1 MEKNT
6 YICFTEEEAE
16 HKEICS
22 LAEDSQAVQSE
33 ASGLRKTDD
42 SVSQDIFY

>member
-1 MEKNT
+1 MKKNT
-6 YICFTEEEAE
+6 YICFTGEEAE

-22 LAEDSQAVQSE
+22 LAEDSQAVQSK

-42 SVSQDIFY
+42 SVSKAIFY